1 MKKKE
6 APVVGN
12 SAVPA
17 EVAAKTKEIAI
28 IDEDLLKSKVY
39 TIRGVKVM
47 LDADLAVIYGYST
60 KDFNRQVKN
69 NIERFP
75 EIFRFQLTKD
85 ELSVCSRCK
94 ISTMK
99 NDGRGHNVKYLP
111 YAFTEQGIYM
121 LMTVLKGELAIKQS
135 IAIML
140 LFKDMKDYIAAENR
154 QLLGCANCTQIAT
167 LTAQHSHE
175 IAEINLS
182 SV

>member
-1 MKKKE
+1 
-6 APVVGN
+6 
-12 SAVPA
+12 
-17 EVAAKTKEIAI
+17 
-28 IDEDLLKSKVY
+28 
-39 TIRGVKVM
+39 M
-47 LDADLAVIYGYST
+47 LDADLAEIYGYST

-85 ELSVCSRCK
+85 EVVEVSRCK
-94 ISTMK
+94 NCTTMQIK
-99 NDGRGHNVKYLP
+99 GMKGGRVYLP

-140 LFKDMKDYIAAENR
+140 LFKDMKDYIAAENQ